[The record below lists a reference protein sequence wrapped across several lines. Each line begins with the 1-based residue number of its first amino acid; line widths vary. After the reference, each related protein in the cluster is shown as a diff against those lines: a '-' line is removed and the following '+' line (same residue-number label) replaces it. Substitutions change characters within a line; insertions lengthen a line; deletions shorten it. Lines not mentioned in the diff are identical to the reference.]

1 MNITYKSTPSWQ
13 KGFVSLT
20 TQISLNNTLFY
31 NRVNTRTGVN
41 TALVKKAIYL
51 LCICFLFSCKN
62 NKSPFYDDILKSE
75 NGQLRGATIGN
86 TIEEI
91 KPLEEDNFLKESMS
105 NYLHYDYEISMGNSY
120 TVTYDFSEDNELYEI
135 ELAVFLDVIT
145 DADLLFKNFADHFN
159 RKYSVG
165 KTEEDGYITWHTKSK
180 NSANRIAISMINDSE
195 SYGYVTILIRNLDY

>member
-1 MNITYKSTPSWQ
+1 MKLIHKSTRSWRRSL
-13 KGFVSLT
+13 GRLT
-20 TQISLNNTLFY
+20 TQISLTNTL
-31 NRVNTRTGVN
+31 TSIGVSTSTSFN
-41 TALVKKAIYL
+41 ISLVKKTIYL

-86 TIEEI
+86 TINEI

-105 NYLHYDYEISMGNSY
+105 DYLHYDYEMSMGNSY

-145 DADLLFKNFADHFN
+145 DADLLFKNFSDHFN

-165 KTEEDGYITWHTKSK
+165 ETEEDGYITWHTKSK
-180 NSANRIAISMINDSE
+180 KSANRVAISMINDSE
-195 SYGYVTILIRNLDY
+195 SYGYVTILIRDLDY